1 MVVYPGNPG
10 TNEQRAMAARPTPTL
25 RRLIN
30 MGGAPL
36 TVDALDGDSAIDAIV
51 EKLPEN
57 QQSERLAK
65 LRKKS
70 VRSNS
75 VRVTQGTVLNGA
87 QDPNRAR
94 PSIVVACAENEP
106 IHCASLPAHVRHPC
120 VR

>member
-57 QQSERLAK
+57 HQSEGLAK
-65 LRKKS
+65 LMKKS
-70 VRSNS
+70 LRFNY
-75 VRVTQGTVLNGA
+75 VRVTQGYVFIDE
-87 QDPNRAR
+87 Q
-94 PSIVVACAENEP
+94 EP
-106 IHCASLPAHVRHPC
+106 YHATSSVQVDYMRNDT
-120 VR
+120 